1 MAKGQTMPTLFIQ
14 HVATGLVVFLQDYLM
29 TEFQDTIDTKYNSVN
44 AYGRMDPIL
53 NYQGSTRKISLGLQK
68 LTPSDAYLGTISK
81 LQKMQ
86 YPVYKKGSNAL
97 TIQRPPLVKVKFANL
112 IKDGDGQYL
121 LCAMNGFAFT
131 PKAGFTPEDS
141 PLVRFGKE
149 KIRGSG
155 GKKTTS
161 FDKDPSKDIF
171 NFMELSL
178 KFDFTVL
185 HRYPMGF
192 SNDPQ
197 YSGIADPHAGTYQRY
212 VGDKDIRFL
221 GGDRTG
227 PVATEWKTNAGKNLG
242 STGKASEFFDDAL
255 AKEAEKELDKLFKAV
270 KGS

>member
-141 PLVRFGKE
+141 PLVRFGKTQI
-149 KIRGSG
+149 KAPT

-197 YSGIADPHAGTYQRY
+197 YSGIADPHLKSYQLN
-212 VGDKDIRFL
+212 GDDKMKFL

-227 PVATEWKTNAGKNLG
+227 PVVDEWKDKSGKNLG
-242 STGKASEFFDDAL
+242 STGQPGQFFDKGL
-255 AKEAEKELDKLFKAV
+255 AVQAQADLDELFKII

>member
-1 MAKGQTMPTLFIQ
+1 MAKMPTLFIQ
-14 HVATGLVVFLQDYLM
+14 HVATGLVVFLDEYYL

-68 LTPSDAYLGTISK
+68 DKPSKAYLQIISK

-112 IKDGDGQYL
+112 IKDGDGLYL
-121 LCAMNGFAFT
+121 LCALNGFAFT
-131 PKAGFTPEDS
+131 PSVGFTPENS
-141 PLVRFGKE
+141 PNIRWGETEKPLTDGETKKE
-149 KIRGSG
+149 AE
-155 GKKTTS
+155 
-161 FDKDPSKDIF
+161 PSKDFIGF
-171 NFMELSL
+171 QQVNL

-192 SNDPQ
+192 SNDDQ
-197 YSGIADPHAGTYQRY
+197 YSHIKDPHLKSYRLN
-212 VGDKDIRFL
+212 GDDKMKFL

-227 PVATEWKTNAGKNLG
+227 PVSNEWKDAAGAVIGSAGKPEN
-242 STGKASEFFDDAL
+242 FFD
-255 AKEAEKELDKLFKAV
+255 KELATQAQADLDGLFNII

>member
-1 MAKGQTMPTLFIQ
+1 MAKMPTLSIQ
-14 HVATGLVVFLQDYLM
+14 HVATGLVIFLNEYYL

-68 LTPSDAYLGTISK
+68 DKPSKAYLKIISK

-86 YPVYKKGSNAL
+86 YPVYEKGSNAL

-112 IKDGDGQYL
+112 IKDGDGLYL

-131 PKAGFTPEDS
+131 PSVGFTPENS
-141 PLVRFGKE
+141 PNIRWGETETKLTSGETKKE
-149 KIRGSG
+149 
-155 GKKTTS
+155 TE
-161 FDKDPSKDIF
+161 PSKDFIGF
-171 NFMELSL
+171 QQVNL

-197 YSGIADPHAGTYQRY
+197 YSGIADPHLKSYQLN
-212 VGDKDIRFL
+212 GDDKMKFL

-227 PVATEWKTNAGKNLG
+227 PVVDEWKDKSGKNLG
-242 STGKASEFFDDAL
+242 STGQPGQFFDKGL
-255 AKEAEKELDKLFKAV
+255 AVQAQADLDELFKII